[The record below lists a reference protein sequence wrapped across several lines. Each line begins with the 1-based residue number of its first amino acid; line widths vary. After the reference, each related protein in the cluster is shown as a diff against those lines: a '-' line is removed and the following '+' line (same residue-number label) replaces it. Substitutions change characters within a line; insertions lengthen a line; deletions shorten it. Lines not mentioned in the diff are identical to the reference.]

1 MLQSEYC
8 NIYGE
13 PMPCDTWKRLT
24 GAKIKPR
31 DFVDLFSDVLA
42 VIPGK
47 AGETGQRNVK
57 DRIVLRTPGV
67 AQPAPPVT
75 GRSESEDL
83 SAAEIPLH
91 GDRIPIGNLQRE
103 AGGAAGGGG
112 GGGGMALY
120 SPSISTPKFG
130 FEEEADDVVGG
141 GLHTDVAG
149 NRLHAS
155 PAAFANGAG
164 GTADVGGRGGA
175 DKANKNVQG
184 RGSGGGLAGES
195 PSPLRREE
203 AKELLHYK
211 EFVRQMVAHSKG
223 RGMSATKIQVC
234 TGAMCVSAVVGGWGR
249 CFSMEYT
256 QYVHT
261 CMHAHTLTLTLSH
274 SSVSYIY
281 VELHSKE
288 VFLCLCNILGPGG
301 IRCSRGSIS
310 GEAVQGGRGGGG
322 SREQSSG
329 SRPKEE
335 GIPRQRLRPNVP
347 R

>member
-1 MLQSEYC
+1 LDVLQSEYC
-8 NIYGE
+8 NIYSE

-31 DFVDLFSDVLA
+31 DFIDLFSDVLA

-57 DRIVLRTPGV
+57 DRIVLRTPGI

-91 GDRIPIGNLQRE
+91 GDRIPIGDDPKDLQRE
-103 AGGAAGGGG
+103 AGGAGGGG

-130 FEEEADDVVGG
+130 FEEEADDVVGS
-141 GLHTDVAG
+141 GLDAEVAG

-164 GTADVGGRGGA
+164 GAADVGGRGGVA
-175 DKANKNVQG
+175 KAKKNVQG
-184 RGSGGGLAGES
+184 GGGGGGLVGES

-203 AKELLHYK
+203 AKELLQYK

-234 TGAMCVSAVVGGWGR
+234 TDAMGMSESGGGWVESVFLYGIHAI
-249 CFSMEYT
+249 CAY
-256 QYVHT
+256 
-261 CMHAHTLTLTLSH
+261 MHAYTHNHSHTLALICIICMRIIALKRGISLSIQYTRFRKH
-274 SSVSYIY
+274 
-281 VELHSKE
+281 
-288 VFLCLCNILGPGG
+288 
-301 IRCSRGSIS
+301 
-310 GEAVQGGRGGGG
+310 
-322 SREQSSG
+322 
-329 SRPKEE
+329 
-335 GIPRQRLRPNVP
+335 
-347 R
+347 